1 MKFKIDSGVMRIVS
15 PIVLIIDGQE
25 QRFENGAALADY
37 EFDKRYS
44 IESISAKGDIIYLSA
59 KEGVS
64 SPSSDWTKEKVSF
77 F

>member
-1 MKFKIDSGVMRIVS
+1 MKFKIDTGVKKINS
-15 PIVLIIDGQE
+15 PIVLLVNGQE
-25 QRFENGAALADY
+25 QRFENGAALVDY

-44 IESISAKGDIIYLSA
+44 IESITAKDDVIYLSV

-64 SPSSDWTKEKVSF
+64 LPSSDWAKEEVSF

>member
-64 SPSSDWTKEKVSF
+64 SPSSDWAKEKVSF